1 MTTAVR
7 ADLAGGGP
15 PPPPGK
21 GGRGKGGRGGGR
33 GARPAP
39 AKRIGFS
46 KEAEYKESESLQPN
60 LTETMKVSNGVTLK
74 EGETTVGGTPM
85 RPPEAGPAGPRMS
98 KRDFGATVATGGAAG
113 GATSP
118 DAGLGTLDPLAEL
131 PPGSP
136 GEAPP
141 PSPPIV
147 EGGDPLMAKNWGVN
161 PPMQDV
167 RTARPPR
174 VAPNPAKT
182 LGVNRV
188 SLPRERGGT
197 GVKDRLPPPMLPAIA
212 GHGLDPP
219 YAPPPGAALDDPPS
233 PDPPHLRSGLGE
245 RGGPPEIV
253 KTANPEL
260 FNQLLGG
267 K

>member
-1 MTTAVR
+1 
-7 ADLAGGGP
+7 
-15 PPPPGK
+15 
-21 GGRGKGGRGGGR
+21 
-33 GARPAP
+33 
-39 AKRIGFS
+39 
-46 KEAEYKESESLQPN
+46 
-60 LTETMKVSNGVTLK
+60 
-74 EGETTVGGTPM
+74 
-85 RPPEAGPAGPRMS
+85 
-98 KRDFGATVATGGAAG
+98 
-113 GATSP
+113 
-118 DAGLGTLDPLAEL
+118 
-131 PPGSP
+131 
-136 GEAPP
+136 
-141 PSPPIV
+141 
-147 EGGDPLMAKNWGVN
+147 MAKNWGVN